1 MEINELEEL
10 RDFSEL
16 DLLYKIIDVAEG
28 NKKRTEQFLRG
39 NGTAGVDVRQS
50 MQDIRLLAELIRESI
65 QMKKGTKKPA
75 IGEYK
80 GELITLTKLE
90 KAIVDKKI
98 SLEKEEV
105 FIKRAENLR
114 RKKKKENV
122 GNG

>member
-10 RDFSEL
+10 RDYSEL
-16 DLLYKIIDVAEG
+16 DLLYKIIEVAES
-28 NKKRTEQFLRG
+28 NKKRAEQFLRG

-65 QMKKGTKKPA
+65 QTKKGTKA
-75 IGEYK
+75 VDVGDYK
-80 GELITLTKLE
+80 GETIPLTKLE

-98 SLEKEEV
+98 SIEKEEV

-114 RKKKKENV
+114 RKKKKENIK
-122 GNG
+122 

>member
-10 RDFSEL
+10 RSFNEL
-16 DLLYKIIDVAEG
+16 DLLYKIIDVAES

-65 QMKKGTKKPA
+65 QMSKGTKKTA
-75 IGEYK
+75 IGNYK
-80 GELITLTKLE
+80 GELIMLTKLE
-90 KAIVDKKI
+90 KAIVDKRI
-98 SLEKEEV
+98 STEKEEV

-114 RKKKKENV
+114 RKKKENV

>member
-1 MEINELEEL
+1 MEINELEGL
-10 RDFSEL
+10 RDFNEL

-75 IGEYK
+75 IGDYK
-80 GELITLTKLE
+80 GELITLTRLE

-98 SLEKEEV
+98 SIEKEEV
-105 FIKRAENLR
+105 FIKRADNLR
-114 RKKKKENV
+114 REKKKENI
-122 GNG
+122 